1 MVVRSTVDLEGRRQA
16 LAELLSSSGSLRIED
31 LATRFK
37 VSTMTIRRDLQALED
52 DGLVRRVRGG
62 AVSGAEPFEAR
73 EHRAGR
79 AKQQIAAKLAT
90 LVPSGG
96 FGVCMDAS
104 STVCTLAASMPAADN
119 LSVVTDGIE
128 TFVTLSRDPRVH
140 AYLTGGQKD
149 PNAGSLIGPVAS
161 SVLKQFSFARA
172 FLSAA
177 AVDPYFGTSEFSA
190 EECEIKR
197 LDGGAL
203 RPCGRGRRLPQA
215 GHRRSGAVPPVGWG
229 RPDGHRAGGR
239 RRTPGP
245 LPRARRAALTLLD
258 PAFLTV
264 AVSARVPSWS

>member
-1 MVVRSTVDLEGRRQA
+1 MVVRGTVDLEGRRQA
-16 LAELLSSSGSLRIED
+16 LADLLSSSGSLRIED
-31 LATRFK
+31 LAGRFK

-52 DGLVRRVRGG
+52 EGLARRVRGG
-62 AVSGAEPFEAR
+62 AVSGAELFEAR

-79 AKQQIAAKLAT
+79 AKQQIARKLAT

-96 FGVCMDAS
+96 VGVCMDAS
-104 STVCTLAASMPAADN
+104 STVCTLAASMPAAEN

-128 TFVTLSRDPRVH
+128 TFTTLSRDPRVH

-177 AVDPYFGTSEFSA
+177 AVDPFFGTSEFSA

-197 LDGGAL
+197 LMAELSDHVVMAVDSQKLGTGAAARCLPWDGIDLMVTELEIG
-203 RPCGRGRRLPQA
+203 
-215 GHRRSGAVPPVGWG
+215 
-229 RPDGHRAGGR
+229 D
-239 RRTPGP
+239 
-245 LPRARRAALTLLD
+245 ARLD
-258 PAFLTV
+258 PYREHVELL
-264 AVSARVPSWS
+264 

>member
-1 MVVRSTVDLEGRRQA
+1 VDLEGRRQA
-16 LAELLSSSGSLRIED
+16 LADLLSSSGSLRIED
-31 LATRFK
+31 LAGRFK

-52 DGLVRRVRGG
+52 EGLVRRVRGG

-73 EHRAGR
+73 EHRGGR
-79 AKQQIAAKLAT
+79 AKQQIARKLAT

-128 TFVTLSRDPRVH
+128 TFTTLSRDPKVH

-177 AVDPYFGTSEFSA
+177 AVDPFFGTSEFSA

-197 LDGGAL
+197 LMAELSDHVVMAVDSQKLGTGAAARCLPWDGIDL
-203 RPCGRGRRLPQA
+203 MVTELE
-215 GHRRSGAVPPVGWG
+215 VG
-229 RPDGHRAGGR
+229 D
-239 RRTPGP
+239 
-245 LPRARRAALTLLD
+245 ARLD
-258 PAFLTV
+258 PYREHVELL
-264 AVSARVPSWS
+264 

>member
-1 MVVRSTVDLEGRRQA
+1 MVVRSTVELEGRRQA
-16 LAELLSSSGSLRIED
+16 LAQLLSSHGSLRIED
-31 LATRFK
+31 LAGRFQ

-52 DGLVRRVRGG
+52 GGLVRRVRGG

-79 AKQQIAAKLAT
+79 AKAHIARKLAA

-96 FGVCMDAS
+96 VGVCMDAS
-104 STVCTLAASMPAADN
+104 STVCMLASSMPSADN

-128 TFVTLSRDPRVH
+128 TFLTLNRDPRVH

-161 SVLKQFSFARA
+161 AALKQFSFARA

-177 AVDPYFGTSEFSA
+177 AVDPSFGTSEFSA

-197 LDGGAL
+197 LMAELSDHVVMAVDSQKLGTGAAARCLPWDGIDL
-203 RPCGRGRRLPQA
+203 MVTELDVTDDR
-215 GHRRSGAVPPVGWG
+215 
-229 RPDGHRAGGR
+229 
-239 RRTPGP
+239 
-245 LPRARRAALTLLD
+245 LD
-258 PAFLTV
+258 PYREHVELL
-264 AVSARVPSWS
+264 

>member
-16 LAELLSSSGSLRIED
+16 LADLLSSSGSLRIED
-31 LATRFK
+31 LAARFQ

-52 DGLVRRVRGG
+52 EGLVRRVRGG
-62 AVSGAEPFEAR
+62 AVSSAEPFEAR

-79 AKQQIAAKLAT
+79 AKEQIARKLSG

-96 FGVCMDAS
+96 VGICMDAS
-104 STVCTLAASMPAADN
+104 STVCVLAGSMPTAEN

-128 TFVTLSRDPRVH
+128 TFQTLSRDSRVH

-161 SVLKQFSFARA
+161 SALKQFSFARA

-177 AVDPYFGTSEFSA
+177 AVDPHFGTSEFSA

-197 LDGGAL
+197 LMAELSDHVVMAVDSHKLGTGAAARCLPWDGIDL
-203 RPCGRGRRLPQA
+203 MVTELD
-215 GHRRSGAVPPVGWG
+215 VL
-229 RPDGHRAGGR
+229 D
-239 RRTPGP
+239 
-245 LPRARRAALTLLD
+245 ARLD
-258 PAFLTV
+258 PYRDHVELL
-264 AVSARVPSWS
+264 

>member
-16 LAELLSSSGSLRIED
+16 LAGLLSSSGSLRIED

-73 EHRAGR
+73 EHRAER
-79 AKQQIAAKLAT
+79 AKQQIAGKLAK

-96 FGVCMDAS
+96 FGICMDAS
-104 STVCTLAASMPAADN
+104 STMCTLAASMPTADN

-128 TFVTLSRDPRVH
+128 TFLTLSRDPRVH

-161 SVLKQFSFARA
+161 SVLQQFSFARA

-197 LDGGAL
+197 LMAELSDHVVMAVHSQKLGTGAAARCLPWDGIDL
-203 RPCGRGRRLPQA
+203 MVTELETT
-215 GHRRSGAVPPVGWG
+215 
-229 RPDGHRAGGR
+229 D
-239 RRTPGP
+239 
-245 LPRARRAALTLLD
+245 ARLD
-258 PAFLTV
+258 PYRDHVELL
-264 AVSARVPSWS
+264 

>member
-1 MVVRSTVDLEGRRQA
+1 MDLEGRRQA

-31 LATRFK
+31 LAIRFK

-79 AKQQIAAKLAT
+79 AKQQIARKLAR

-96 FGVCMDAS
+96 VGICMDAS
-104 STVCTLAASMPAADN
+104 STVCTLAASMPSADN

-128 TFVTLSRDPRVH
+128 TFLTLSRDPRVH

-161 SVLKQFSFARA
+161 SA
-172 FLSAA
+172 LSSS
-177 AVDPYFGTSEFSA
+177 PSPGPSCRQRPSTRYFGTSEFSA

-197 LDGGAL
+197 LMAELSDHVVMAVDSQKLGTGAAARCLPWDGIDL
-203 RPCGRGRRLPQA
+203 MVTELE
-215 GHRRSGAVPPVGWG
+215 VG
-229 RPDGHRAGGR
+229 D
-239 RRTPGP
+239 
-245 LPRARRAALTLLD
+245 ARLD
-258 PAFLTV
+258 PYREHVELL
-264 AVSARVPSWS
+264 

>member
-1 MVVRSTVDLEGRRQA
+1 MVVRGTVDLEGRRQA
-16 LAELLSSSGSLRIED
+16 LAEQLSSSGSLRIED
-31 LATRFK
+31 LATQFQ

-79 AKQQIAAKLAT
+79 AKQQIARKLAT

-96 FGVCMDAS
+96 FGICMDAS

-128 TFVTLSRDPRVH
+128 TFLTLSRDPRVH

-177 AVDPYFGTSEFSA
+177 AVDPSYGTSEFSA

-197 LDGGAL
+197 LMAELSDHVVVAVDSQKLSTGAAARSLHWDGIDL
-203 RPCGRGRRLPQA
+203 M
-215 GHRRSGAVPPVGWG
+215 V
-229 RPDGHRAGGR
+229 
-239 RRTPGP
+239 TE
-245 LPRARRAALTLLD
+245 LD
-258 PAFLTV
+258 P
-264 AVSARVPSWS
+264 SDARLDPYRDHVELL

>member
-1 MVVRSTVDLEGRRQA
+1 MVVRGTVDLEGRRHA
-16 LAELLSSSGSLRIED
+16 LAGLLSSSGSLRIED
-31 LATRFK
+31 LGRRFK

-104 STVCTLAASMPAADN
+104 STVCTLAASMPRRRQPQRR
-119 LSVVTDGIE
+119 DGWH
-128 TFVTLSRDPRVH
+128 RDLHDPEPR
-140 AYLTGGQKD
+140 
-149 PNAGSLIGPVAS
+149 PAGPCVPHRRTEGPQRRQPHRPRGVLG
-161 SVLKQFSFARA
+161 LKQFSFARA

-177 AVDPYFGTSEFSA
+177 AVDPFFGTSEFSA

-197 LDGGAL
+197 LMAELSDHVVMAVDSQKLGTGAAARCLPWDGIDL
-203 RPCGRGRRLPQA
+203 MVTELE
-215 GHRRSGAVPPVGWG
+215 VG
-229 RPDGHRAGGR
+229 D
-239 RRTPGP
+239 
-245 LPRARRAALTLLD
+245 ARLD
-258 PAFLTV
+258 PYRDHVELL
-264 AVSARVPSWS
+264 